1 MLDIIK
7 TFADWKS
14 DIKSDLPEKH
24 SLDVP
29 TILNWVYAVAG
40 LVAVG
45 YLVISGIQYV
55 YSAGDPGK
63 AAKAKNSILFAVI
76 GLVIVLLAAA
86 ITNFVAGAIK

>member
-1 MLDIIK
+1 MLEIIK
-7 TFADWKS
+7 IFADWKS
-14 DIKSDLPEKH
+14 DIKSDLPENH
-24 SLDVP
+24 TISVP

-40 LVAVG
+40 IVAVG

-86 ITNFVAGAIK
+86 ITNFVAGATL

>member
-14 DIKSDLPEKH
+14 DIKGDLPEKH

-40 LVAVG
+40 LAAVG